1 MTEWSLPVLLAG
13 LHDEIQQRL
22 ERSRKRFGHPG
33 TKGDASEN
41 IWLELLKLY
50 LPQRYQVAK
59 AHVVDSKGAF
69 SDQIDVVVF
78 DRQYTPFILQSEGQT
93 VIPAESVYAAFE
105 AKQSAD
111 ADLVAYA
118 QKKVASVRRL
128 HRTSLPIPHAGG
140 VFAPK
145 PLIPILGGIL
155 TFESDWTPVF
165 GQPLKRALQSADA
178 EGRLDLGC
186 IAAHGY
192 FCIGPKKRRYDTFP
206 GGKPA
211 TAFLLKLISLL
222 QFSGTVPMI
231 DVQAYARWLGRD
243 GSTRPA
249 ARGNPGRAR
258 TGPSPAR
265 RPRRARS

>member
-1 MTEWSLPVLLAG
+1 MTQWSLPVLLAD
-13 LHDEIQQRL
+13 LHDEIQGRL
-22 ERSRKRFGHPG
+22 ERSRKNFGHPG

-41 IWLELLKLY
+41 IWLELLHLY

-59 AHVVDSKGAF
+59 AHVVDSKGNF

-78 DRQYTPFILQSEGQT
+78 DRQYSPFILQSEGQKI
-93 VIPAESVYAAFE
+93 IPAESVYAVFE
-105 AKQSAD
+105 AKQAIN

-140 VFAPK
+140 VYPAK
-145 PLIPILGGIL
+145 SLIPILGGIL
-155 TFESDWTPVF
+155 AFESDWTPAF
-165 GQPLKRALQSADA
+165 GQPFSKAFHGADA

-186 IAAHGY
+186 VAAHGH
-192 FCIGPKKRRYDTFP
+192 FCLDPKAGSYDTFP

-211 TAFLLKLISLL
+211 TAFLFKLISQL

-231 DVQAYARWLGRD
+231 DIQAYAQWLGK
-243 GSTRPA
+243 
-249 ARGNPGRAR
+249 
-258 TGPSPAR
+258 
-265 RPRRARS
+265 